1 MGDGSSSI
9 TVFIITVFISS
20 SLQLGALGCP
30 LPLAGSDD
38 TTHEFHC
45 MGRFHNN
52 DQWQGFYYHHQ
63 TPRPIATTTQSFATI
78 HGQQADQHGMECRY
92 TVFTTIKTKSTKST
106 TTTHY
111 CVRSRCRRRHFV
123 GYWHGGRVRC
133 HGRHYRSHRKGPTT
147 RRIGPGHQA
156 VYHKKEEEDPQQHQN
171 QQQVIF
177 LPQGLSHVTGEIVFA
192 LPANPDHV
200 SMRAVSIMGDT
211 TTTNTNS
218 TTRTVKA
225 PVRTLRDFMTQLGH
239 EYLDV
244 LKMDIEGAEY
254 DVLEGLM
261 RENFMP
267 FTQLLV
273 EYHDRFL
280 IKSEERSRLRHDRLL
295 RGLKEAGFV
304 ELWSQ
309 NGGQERGYIKESDLQ
324 YCADGVSTRSATIR

>member
-1 MGDGSSSI
+1 MSKVSVLRRQQRQWEETAAASLSSSRRRCSWVRWSVLFLLMAVMI
-9 TVFIITVFISS
+9 VRMSS
-20 SLQLGALGCP
+20 TAVWV
-30 LPLAGSDD
+30 D
-38 TTHEFHC
+38 
-45 MGRFHNN
+45 
-52 DQWQGFYYHHQ
+52 
-63 TPRPIATTTQSFATI
+63 
-78 HGQQADQHGMECRY
+78 
-92 TVFTTIKTKSTKST
+92 ST
-106 TTTHY
+106 TTINGNASTTITTKHHVPSLQQHKASLRY
-111 CVRSRCRRRHFV
+111 MGNKQTNTGWNVDTLCLQRS
-123 GYWHGGRVRC
+123 
-133 HGRHYRSHRKGPTT
+133 K
-147 RRIGPGHQA
+147 QN
-156 VYHKKEEEDPQQHQN
+156 HQN
-171 QQQVIF
+171 QQQQPIIVYGVGAGEDISWDIGMVEEYGATVVIIDPTEKAQRHVESVLATKKKQEDHQQVTF

-200 SMRAVSIMGDT
+200 SMRAVSLT
-211 TTTNTNS
+211 TTTSTNS

-225 PVRTLRDFMTQLGH
+225 PVRTLRDFMAQLGH

-280 IKSEERSRLRHDRLL
+280 TKSEEEGSQLRHDKLL

-309 NGGQERGYIKESDLQ
+309 NGGQERGYIKERDLQ